1 MTLMQIMSA
10 ISEMFED
17 FAIKLL
23 LILPKVY
30 LQVDVVASG
39 TLKNSIKVYERANR
53 NSATK
58 ITIK

>member
-1 MTLMQIMSA
+1 MTLMQIMSV
-10 ISEMFED
+10 ISEMFEED

-39 TLKNSIKVYERANR
+39 TL
-53 NSATK
+53 
-58 ITIK
+58 

>member
-10 ISEMFED
+10 VSEMFEH

-39 TLKNSIKVYERANR
+39 TL
-53 NSATK
+53 
-58 ITIK
+58 